1 MDEVMQLMV
10 GANAQCGGKDAGV
23 HEVLGVLYNVS
34 KDYDSAIGAFQEAVN
49 MRPDDYTL
57 WNKLGATR
65 ANSNKV
71 RLLVVVYRGRGWR
84 VMCVVCGVRSSI
96 QLHHSVH
103 SLSLSLRT
111 SCLRPTPTLHPTS
124 PHLSWIERRRD
135 PGVQ

>member
-71 RLLVVVYRGRGWR
+71 RLLVVVVYRGRGWR

-103 SLSLSLRT
+103 SLSHTTYVLS
-111 SCLRPTPTLHPTS
+111 TPHPNPS
-124 PHLSWIERRRD
+124 PHVTPLVLDRA
-135 PGVQ
+135 

>member
-103 SLSLSLRT
+103 SLSLTTYVLS
-111 SCLRPTPTLHPTS
+111 TPHPNPSPHAS

>member
-1 MDEVMQLMV
+1 MDELMQLMV
-10 GANAQCGGKDAGV
+10 GANAQCGVKAAGV
-23 HEVLGVLYNVS
+23 PEVLGVLYNVS

-103 SLSLSLRT
+103 SLSHYV
-111 SCLRPTPTLHPTS
+111 RPVYAPPQPFTPLHPTC
-124 PHLSWIERRRD
+124 L
-135 PGVQ
+135 G

>member
-71 RLLVVVYRGRGWR
+71 R
-84 VMCVVCGVRSSI
+84 CVWCIALWVAGHVCCVRCAFIYPTASFC
-96 QLHHSVH
+96 
-103 SLSLSLRT
+103 SLSLSHTLRT
-111 SCLRPTPTLHPTS
+111 FCQRPTPHPFTL
-124 PHLSWIERRRD
+124 LALDRA
-135 PGVQ
+135 